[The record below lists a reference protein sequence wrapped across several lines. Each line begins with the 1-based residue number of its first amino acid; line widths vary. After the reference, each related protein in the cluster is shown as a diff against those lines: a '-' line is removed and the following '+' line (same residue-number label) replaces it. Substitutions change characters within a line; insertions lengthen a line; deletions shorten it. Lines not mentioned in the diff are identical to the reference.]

1 MKLNNFIF
9 VIPGGGG
16 KTTLSKEVS
25 YYIDIDNFWDK
36 EGKIETKMINEWKE
50 AKSKNKTEIIEKLI
64 NDCMNYKAEKLKK
77 DLKEENKIILVQSIN
92 QAKIILDNKNNIY
105 CFVPSMQFH
114 ESLMN
119 NRKDSDYVKGICR
132 KQRNDI
138 INSGWNYMTYN
149 SFDELKNLI
158 NNLNIDFNKK
168 I

>member
-1 MKLNNFIF
+1 
-9 VIPGGGG
+9 
-16 KTTLSKEVS
+16 
-25 YYIDIDNFWDK
+25 
-36 EGKIETKMINEWKE
+36 
-50 AKSKNKTEIIEKLI
+50 
-64 NDCMNYKAEKLKK
+64 
-77 DLKEENKIILVQSIN
+77 
-92 QAKIILDNKNNIY
+92 
-105 CFVPSMQFH
+105 MQFH